1 MTTQPPTPAQGSEAV
16 PTCYRHPDRETYV
29 RCQRCDRPICPDCM
43 REAAVGHQCVECVAE
58 GNRDVR
64 KARTVFGGGLVARP
78 YVTWTILGVI
88 VLLFLVQRF
97 TRYPFAAEFA
107 MNPAWVAFGEQ
118 YYRLITS
125 AFLHA
130 NEWHILFN
138 GWALLVIGSTLERAL
153 GHVRFLALYLL
164 AALGGSVLGYWLDG
178 AGVFTVGASGAI
190 YGLFAATFVIGRR
203 LKLDVR
209 GVLLLIVINLVI
221 TFLPGFN
228 ISWTGHLG
236 GLITGAIVAAALAY
250 APKSGRTIVQGVAVA
265 AVLLILIA
273 LVIVR
278 TNTILLN
285 GFA

>member
-1 MTTQPPTPAQGSEAV
+1 MSTQPPTPAQGSEAV

-58 GNRDVR
+58 GNRGMR
-64 KARTVFGGGLVARP
+64 SARTVFGGGLVARP
-78 YVTWTILGVI
+78 YVTWTILGVN
-88 VLLFLVQRF
+88 VLLFLAQLV
-97 TRYPFAAEFA
+97 TRYAFAGEFA
-107 MNPAWVAFGEQ
+107 MNPQWVAYGEQ

-138 GWALLVIGSTLERAL
+138 SWALFVIGPNLERAL
-153 GHVRFLALYLL
+153 GHARFLALYLL
-164 AALGGSVLGYWLDG
+164 SALGGAVLGYWLDG
-178 AGVFTVGASGAI
+178 PNVFTVGASGAI
-190 YGLFAATFVIGRR
+190 YGLFAAVFVIGRR
-203 LKLDVR
+203 LNLDVR
-209 GVLLLIVINLVI
+209 GVTLLIVINLVI
-221 TFLPGFN
+221 TFLPGLR

-250 APKSGRTIVQGVAVA
+250 APKSGRTIVQAAALA
-265 AVLLILIA
+265 AVLLILVA

-278 TNTILLN
+278 TNAILLN